1 MGIHYDYK
9 SKEVKELCV
18 KEAKRKARLDERK
31 SKKIVQNKPKGYQD
45 KMHDIHKPIT
55 LEDLTNPDSKK
66 LILMKIAEKKE
77 KSLLGKELA
86 LKSNLK
92 KRKKF
97 KEKYK
102 IKKNNERFI

>member
-1 MGIHYDYK
+1 
-9 SKEVKELCV
+9 
-18 KEAKRKARLDERK
+18 
-31 SKKIVQNKPKGYQD
+31 
-45 KMHDIHKPIT
+45 
-55 LEDLTNPDSKK
+55 
-66 LILMKIAEKKE
+66 MKIAEKKE

-102 IKKNNERFI
+102 IKKKQ